1 MTNEN
6 FVDKKNIYI
15 GSNALVFE
23 NTQNEYGRRLSCLS
37 RNWTPVAED
46 NKTQEK
52 LWRGSHEMF

>member
-15 GSNALVFE
+15 GSNVLVFE

-37 RNWTPVAED
+37 RN
-46 NKTQEK
+46 
-52 LWRGSHEMF
+52 

>member
-46 NKTQEK
+46 NKTKEK
-52 LWRGSHEMF
+52 LWRG